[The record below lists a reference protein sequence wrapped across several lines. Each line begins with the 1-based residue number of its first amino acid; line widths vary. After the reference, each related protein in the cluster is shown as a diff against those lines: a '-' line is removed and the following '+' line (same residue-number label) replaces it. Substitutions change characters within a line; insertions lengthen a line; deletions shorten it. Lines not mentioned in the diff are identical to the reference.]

1 MGASSQVLME
11 AFRSGLRIKEIS
23 VNILYR
29 TGVDTSTQNSISMG
43 MGILTSIIRYITIR
57 RPLALIGIPGLVI
70 LSVGIGGLFLILD
83 IFNTSRSI
91 PTGLG
96 MFTVTTAILGL
107 VLFWVLYFSIL
118 CLQSQKK

>member
-1 MGASSQVLME
+1 MI
-11 AFRSGLRIKEIS
+11 SGSKK
-23 VNILYR
+23 
-29 TGVDTSTQNSISMG
+29 TT
-43 MGILTSIIRYITIR
+43 IIRYITIR

-107 VLFWVLYFSIL
+107 VPYYDLNYSLYSF
-118 CLQSQKK
+118 